1 MFMDFKFFDEVVQAA
16 EEQRTK
22 AVAAWEQYVDH
33 CQDAYDKFG
42 KMFDLKPNKK

>member
-1 MFMDFKFFDEVVQAA
+1 MFNDTKFVEEFIQVAEKQRKVVVQ
-16 EEQRTK
+16 
-22 AVAAWEQYVDH
+22 AWEQYVDH

>member
-22 AVAAWEQYVDH
+22 AVAAWEQYVDA
-33 CQDAYDKFG
+33 CEEAYSKFNVL
-42 KMFDLKPNKK
+42 FDLKPKKK

>member
-22 AVAAWEQYVDH
+22 AVAAWER
-33 CQDAYDKFG
+33 AYEKFNV
-42 KMFDLKPNKK
+42 MFDLKPKKK